1 MIWPVVA
8 PVMRSAITPAGW
20 SGEAMRPASR
30 IATNRSCS
38 PAPIWAGGWAR
49 IQAGIA
55 VSTGPGRTM
64 LMVTPVPASS
74 AARPRVWASKAA
86 LEAA

>member
-1 MIWPVVA
+1 
-8 PVMRSAITPAGW
+8 
-20 SGEAMRPASR
+20 MRPASR

-64 LMVTPVPASS
+64 LTVTPVPASS
-74 AARPRVWASKAA
+74 AARPRVCASRAA